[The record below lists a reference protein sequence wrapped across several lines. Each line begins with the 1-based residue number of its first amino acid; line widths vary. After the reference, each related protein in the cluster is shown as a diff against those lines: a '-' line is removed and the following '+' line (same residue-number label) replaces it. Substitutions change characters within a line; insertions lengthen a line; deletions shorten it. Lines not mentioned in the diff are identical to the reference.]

1 MERIRKII
9 RPRVSLMLIWGSQG
23 FHEALIQLIIH
34 EAQSAGSQLK
44 HIPIDSKPDLN
55 LSLVAKRQKDFYR
68 KLVQS
73 NPCHFP

>member
-44 HIPIDSKPDLN
+44 HIPIDSKPIFR
-55 LSLVAKRQKDFYR
+55 SKTAKRFLQKI
-68 KLVQS
+68 S
-73 NPCHFP
+73 SI